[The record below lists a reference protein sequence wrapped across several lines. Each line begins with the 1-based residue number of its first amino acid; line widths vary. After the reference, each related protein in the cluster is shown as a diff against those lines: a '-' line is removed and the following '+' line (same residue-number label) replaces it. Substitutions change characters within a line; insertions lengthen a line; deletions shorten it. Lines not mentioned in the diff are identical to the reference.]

1 VATPVPLAILA
12 TGRAIRTEVRVRARD
27 LGIEVGVGRPGHHNA
42 ITDVSGVRVGYC
54 TLISGSGDLLV
65 GRGPVRTGVT
75 VVLPHGGRPSTEPVF
90 AGYHRLNGFGELT
103 GLEWLHESGMLSS
116 PIALTNTNSVGVVRD
131 SVIAREV
138 ALPGRLPIMLPVVG
152 ETWDG
157 ILNDIGGQ
165 HVRPEHVAA
174 AFDDARTG
182 PIAEGNVGGGTG
194 LQCYGFKGGT
204 GTASRVVELRAR
216 TYTVGVL
223 VQANHG
229 DRRHFEVNGVPV
241 GQVLGARE
249 VPVPRMSQIA
259 RVPPGTG
266 SVLAVVATDA
276 PMLPHQLH
284 RMAQRAGLGI
294 AKFGARGDN
303 YSGDLMIA
311 FSTAAHG
318 LLPDQGPGA
327 RTEVELAVAALA
339 LPYVDAM
346 FAAVIEATAEAIL
359 NAMLQAETMQ
369 GRDNL
374 VLRRLDG
381 EQLGHILD
389 RFGRRRFAVD

>member
-1 VATPVPLAILA
+1 M
-12 TGRAIRTEVRVRARD
+12 RAREV
-27 LGIEVGVGRPGHHNA
+27 GIEIGVGEPGTHNA
-42 ITDVSGVRVGYC
+42 ITDVSGVQVGYA
-54 TLISGSGDLLV
+54 TLISGSGELV
-65 GRGPVRTGVT
+65 VGEGPVRTGVT
-75 VVLPHGGRPSTEPVF
+75 VVLPHGGRPSMEPVF

-103 GLEWLHESGMLSS
+103 GLEWLHESGMLAS
-116 PIALTNTNSVGVVRD
+116 PIALTNTNSVGIVRD
-131 SVIAREV
+131 TMIAREV
-138 ALPGRLPIMLPVVG
+138 AVPGRLPIMLPVVG

-165 HVRPEHVAA
+165 HVRAEHVHA
-174 AFDDARTG
+174 AFDDAHSG
-182 PIAEGNVGGGTG
+182 AIAEGNVGGGTG

-204 GTASRVVELRAR
+204 GTASRLVELDGR

-241 GQVLGARE
+241 GQVLGWRE
-249 VPVPRMSQIA
+249 VPIPRMSAIT

-276 PMLPHQLH
+276 PMLPHQLN
-284 RMAQRAGLGI
+284 RLAQRAGLGI

-318 LLPDQGPGA
+318 LPDQGPGA
-327 RTEVELAVAALA
+327 RTEVALAVETLA

-359 NAMLQAETMQ
+359 NAMLQAESMA
-369 GRDNL
+369 GRDDL
-374 VLRRLDG
+374 VLRALNG
-381 EQLGHILD
+381 EQLAEILD
-389 RFGRRRFAVD
+389 RHGRRRYSLR

>member
-1 VATPVPLAILA
+1 
-12 TGRAIRTEVRVRARD
+12 VRARD
-27 LGIEVGVGRPGHHNA
+27 VGIEIGTGQPGVHNA
-42 ITDVSGVRVGYC
+42 ITDVEGVRVGYA
-54 TLISGSGDLLV
+54 TLVSGSGELV
-65 GRGPVRTGVT
+65 VGSGPVRTGVT

-103 GLEWLHESGMLSS
+103 GLEWLHESGMLTS
-116 PIALTNTNSVGVVRD
+116 PIALTNTNSVGIVRD
-131 SVIAREV
+131 TIIAREV

-165 HVRPEHVAA
+165 HVRPEHVHA

-204 GTASRVVELRAR
+204 GTASRLVELGEHA
-216 TYTVGVL
+216 YTVGVL

-229 DRRHFEVNGVPV
+229 DRRHFEVNGVPI
-241 GQVLGARE
+241 GQVLGWRE
-249 VPVPRMSQIA
+249 VPVPRMSAITS
-259 RVPPGTG
+259 VPPGTG

-276 PMLPHQLH
+276 PLLPHQLN

-318 LLPDQGPGA
+318 LPDQGPGA
-327 RTEVELAVAALA
+327 RTPIALTVDTLA

-359 NAMLQAETMQ
+359 NAMLQAETMI
-369 GRDNL
+369 GRDDL
-374 VLRRLDG
+374 VLRGLNGD
-381 EQLGHILD
+381 QLAEILD
-389 RFGRRRFAVD
+389 QYGRRRYSVR

>member
-1 VATPVPLAILA
+1 
-12 TGRAIRTEVRVRARD
+12 VRARE
-27 LGIEVGVGRPGHHNA
+27 LGIEVGTGEPGAHNA
-42 ITDVSGVRVGYC
+42 ITDIPGVLVGYC
-54 TLISGSGDLLV
+54 TLVSGSGELVV

-75 VVLPHGGRPSTEPVF
+75 VVLPHGGRPSMEPVF
-90 AGYHRLNGFGELT
+90 AGFHRLNGFGELT
-103 GLEWLHESGMLSS
+103 GLEWLHESGMLAS
-116 PIALTNTNSVGVVRD
+116 PIALTNTNSVGIVRD
-131 SVIAREV
+131 TMIAREV
-138 ALPGRLPIMLPVVG
+138 AVPGRLPIMLPVVG

-165 HVRPEHVAA
+165 HVRPEHVHA

-204 GTASRVVELRAR
+204 GTASRLVELDGD
-216 TYTVGVL
+216 TFTVGVL

-241 GQVLGARE
+241 GQILGWRE
-249 VPVPRMSQIA
+249 VPVPRMSAIT

-276 PMLPHQLH
+276 PLLPHQLN
-284 RMAQRAGLGI
+284 RLAQRAGLGI

-318 LLPDQGPGA
+318 MPDQGPGA
-327 RTEVELAVAALA
+327 RTEIALTVQTLA

-359 NAMLQAETMQ
+359 NAMLQAETMA
-369 GRDNL
+369 GRDDL
-374 VLRRLDG
+374 VLRALNG
-381 EQLGHILD
+381 EQLAHILD
-389 RFGRRRFAVD
+389 QYGRRRYSVR

>member
-1 VATPVPLAILA
+1 MHCRTIRSIKLVSILDR
-12 TGRAIRTEVRVRARD
+12 RAAVRAREV
-27 LGIEVGVGRPGHHNA
+27 GIEIGTGLPGSHNT
-42 ITDVSGVRVGYC
+42 ITDVPGVLVGYC
-54 TLISGSGDLLV
+54 TLISGSGELVV

-75 VVLPHGGRPSTEPVF
+75 VVLPHGGRPSMEPVF

-103 GLEWLHESGMLSS
+103 GLEWLHESGMLTS

-131 SVIAREV
+131 TMIAREV
-138 ALPGRLPIMLPVVG
+138 AVPGRLPIMLPVVG

-165 HVRPEHVAA
+165 HVRSEHVHA
-174 AFDDARTG
+174 AFADIRSGA
-182 PIAEGNVGGGTG
+182 IAEGNVGGGTG

-204 GTASRVVELRAR
+204 GTASRVVELDGH

-241 GQVLGARE
+241 GQVLGWRE
-249 VPVPRMSQIA
+249 VPVPRMSAIT

-276 PMLPHQLH
+276 PLLPHQLN

-318 LLPDQGPGA
+318 LPDQGPGA
-327 RTEVELAVAALA
+327 RTEVALSVQALA

-346 FAAVIEATAEAIL
+346 FSAVIEATAEAIL
-359 NAMLQAETMQ
+359 NAMLQAETMA
-369 GRDNL
+369 GRDDL
-374 VLRRLDG
+374 VLRALNG
-381 EQLGHILD
+381 EQLADILD
-389 RFGRRRFAVD
+389 QYGRRRYSVR

>member
-1 VATPVPLAILA
+1 M
-12 TGRAIRTEVRVRARD
+12 RAREV
-27 LGIEVGVGRPGHHNA
+27 GIEIGVGEPGVHNA
-42 ITDVSGVRVGYC
+42 ITDVSGVRVGYA
-54 TLISGSGDLLV
+54 TVVSGSGELV
-65 GRGPVRTGVT
+65 VGHGPVRTGVT
-75 VVLPHGGRPSTEPVF
+75 VVLPHGGRPSMEPVF

-103 GLEWLHESGMLSS
+103 GLEWLHESGMLAS

-131 SVIAREV
+131 TLIAREV
-138 ALPGRLPIMLPVVG
+138 AVPGRLPIMLPVVG

-165 HVRPEHVAA
+165 HVRPEHVHA
-174 AFDDARTG
+174 AFDDARSG

-204 GTASRVVELRAR
+204 GTASRLVDLGEH

-241 GQVLGARE
+241 GQVLGWRE
-249 VPVPRMSQIA
+249 VPIPRMSEIT

-266 SVLAVVATDA
+266 SVLAVIATDA
-276 PMLPHQLH
+276 PMLPHQLN
-284 RMAQRAGLGI
+284 RLAQRAGLGI

-318 LLPDQGPGA
+318 LPDQGPGA
-327 RTEVELAVAALA
+327 RTEIALPVETLA

-346 FAAVIEATAEAIL
+346 FSAVIEATAEAIL
-359 NAMLQAETMQ
+359 NAMLQAESMA
-369 GRDNL
+369 GRDDL
-374 VLRRLDG
+374 VLRGLNGD
-381 EQLGHILD
+381 QLADILD
-389 RFGRRRFAVD
+389 RHGRRRYSLR

>member
-1 VATPVPLAILA
+1 V
-12 TGRAIRTEVRVRARD
+12 EVRVRAREV
-27 LGIEVGVGRPGHHNA
+27 GIEVGIGAPGPCNA
-42 ITDVSGVRVGYC
+42 ITDVPGVLVGYC
-54 TLISGSGDLLV
+54 TLVSGSGELVV

-103 GLEWLHESGMLSS
+103 GLEWLHESGMLAS

-131 SVIAREV
+131 TMIAREV
-138 ALPGRLPIMLPVVG
+138 AVPGRLPIMLPVVG

-165 HVRPEHVAA
+165 HVRPEHVHA
-174 AFDDARTG
+174 AFDDARSG
-182 PIAEGNVGGGTG
+182 AIAEGNVGGGTG

-204 GTASRVVELRAR
+204 GTASRVVALDGR
-216 TYTVGVL
+216 TFTVGVL

-241 GQVLGARE
+241 GQVLGWRE
-249 VPVPRMSQIA
+249 VPIPRMSEIT

-276 PMLPHQLH
+276 PLLPHQLH
-284 RMAQRAGLGI
+284 RLAQRAGLGI

-318 LLPDQGPGA
+318 LPDQGPGA
-327 RTEVELAVAALA
+327 RTAVCLPVETLA

-359 NAMLQAETMQ
+359 NAMLQAETMA
-369 GRDNL
+369 GRDDL
-374 VLRRLDG
+374 VLRGLPGDDLA
-381 EQLGHILD
+381 EILD
-389 RFGRRRFAVD
+389 RYGRRTYSVR

>member
-1 VATPVPLAILA
+1 
-12 TGRAIRTEVRVRARD
+12 VRARD
-27 LGIEVGVGRPGHHNA
+27 VGIEIGTGLPGRHNA
-42 ITDVSGVRVGYC
+42 ITDVTGVGVGYC
-54 TLISGSGDLLV
+54 TLIQGEGDLVV

-75 VVLPHGGRPSTEPVF
+75 VVLPHDGRPSMEPVF

-103 GLEWLHESGMLSS
+103 GLEWLHESGMLTS
-116 PIALTNTNSVGVVRD
+116 PIALTNTNSVGMVRD
-131 SVIAREV
+131 SVIAREAAV
-138 ALPGRLPIMLPVVG
+138 PGRLPIMLPVVG

-165 HVRPEHVAA
+165 HVRREHVDA
-174 AFDDARTG
+174 AFGDARTG

-204 GTASRVVELRAR
+204 GTASRIVPLGDAS
-216 TYTVGVL
+216 YTVGVL

-241 GQVLGARE
+241 GQILGRRE
-249 VPVPRMSQIA
+249 VPVPRMSEITG
-259 RVPPGTG
+259 VPPGTG
-266 SVLAVVATDA
+266 SVIAVVATDA
-276 PMLPHQLH
+276 PLLPHQLN
-284 RMAQRAGLGI
+284 RLAQRAGLGI

-311 FSTAAHG
+311 FSTAARG
-318 LLPDQGPGA
+318 LPDQGPGA
-327 RTEVELAVAALA
+327 QTDVALTVHTLA
-339 LPYVDAM
+339 LPYFDAM

-359 NAMLQAETMQ
+359 NAMLGAQTMM

-374 VLRRLDG
+374 ILRGLDG
-381 EQLGHILD
+381 HVLGEILD
-389 RFGRRRFAVD
+389 RYHRRSYSAK

>member
-1 VATPVPLAILA
+1 
-12 TGRAIRTEVRVRARD
+12 VRAREA
-27 LGIEVGVGRPGHHNA
+27 GIEIGTGEPGRHNA
-42 ITDVSGVRVGYC
+42 ITDVAGVQVGYA
-54 TLISGSGDLLV
+54 TLVSGSGELV
-65 GRGPVRTGVT
+65 VGAGPVRTGVT

-103 GLEWLHESGMLSS
+103 GLEWLHESGMLAS

-131 SVIAREV
+131 TIIAREV

-165 HVRPEHVAA
+165 HVRPEHVHA
-174 AFDDARTG
+174 AFADARSG
-182 PIAEGNVGGGTG
+182 AIAEGNVGGGTG

-204 GTASRVVELRAR
+204 GTASRVVALGEH

-241 GQVLGARE
+241 GQVLGSRE
-249 VPVPRMSQIA
+249 VPVPRMSAIT

-276 PMLPHQLH
+276 PLLPHQLN

-318 LLPDQGPGA
+318 LPDQGPGA
-327 RTEVELAVAALA
+327 RTAIALSVDTLA

-359 NAMLQAETMQ
+359 NAMLQAQTMA
-369 GRDNL
+369 GRDDL
-374 VLRRLDG
+374 VLRALNADQLADIL
-381 EQLGHILD
+381 EQY
-389 RFGRRRFAVD
+389 GRRRYSVR

>member
-1 VATPVPLAILA
+1 
-12 TGRAIRTEVRVRARD
+12 VRARD
-27 LGIEVGVGRPGHHNA
+27 VGIEIGAGEPGLTNA
-42 ITDVSGVRVGYC
+42 ITDVAGVQVGYS
-54 TLISGSGDLLV
+54 TLVSGSGEMVV
-65 GRGPVRTGVT
+65 GQGPVRTGVT

-103 GLEWLHESGMLSS
+103 GLEWLHESGMLTS
-116 PIALTNTNSVGVVRD
+116 PIALTNTNSVGIVRD
-131 SVIAREV
+131 TIIAREV

-157 ILNDIGGQ
+157 ILNDIGGR
-165 HVRPEHVAA
+165 HVQAEHVHA
-174 AFDDARTG
+174 AFDDAGTG
-182 PIAEGNVGGGTG
+182 QITEGNVGGGTG
-194 LQCYGFKGGT
+194 VQCYGFKGGT
-204 GTASRVVELRAR
+204 GTASRLVALAGQ

-241 GQVLGARE
+241 GQVLGWRE
-249 VPVPRMSQIA
+249 VPVPRMSQIT

-276 PMLPHQLH
+276 PLLPHQLN

-318 LLPDQGPGA
+318 LPDQGPGA
-327 RTEVELAVAALA
+327 QTPIALTVDTLA

-359 NAMLQAETMQ
+359 NAMLQAETMA
-369 GRDNL
+369 GRDDL
-374 VLRRLDG
+374 VLRALDG
-381 EQLGHILD
+381 EQLAHILD
-389 RFGRRRFAVD
+389 RHGRRRYSVR

>member
-1 VATPVPLAILA
+1 M
-12 TGRAIRTEVRVRARD
+12 RAREV
-27 LGIEVGVGRPGHHNA
+27 GIEIGTGEPGPLNS
-42 ITDVSGVRVGYC
+42 ITDVAGVRVGYC
-54 TLISGSGDLLV
+54 TLIEGDGDLVV

-75 VVLPHGGRPSTEPVF
+75 VVLPHGGRPSMEPVY

-116 PIALTNTNSVGVVRD
+116 PIALTNTNSVGTVRD
-131 SVIAREV
+131 SLIAREAAV
-138 ALPGRLPIMLPVVG
+138 PGRLPIMLPVVG

-157 ILNDIGGQ
+157 ILNDVGGQ
-165 HVRPEHVAA
+165 HVRREHVNA

-204 GTASRVVELRAR
+204 GTASRAVDLGER

-241 GQVLGARE
+241 GQILGWRE
-249 VPVPRMSQIA
+249 VPVPRMSEIT

-266 SVLAVVATDA
+266 SVIAIIATDA
-276 PMLPHQLH
+276 PLLPHQLN
-284 RMAQRAGLGI
+284 RLAQRAGLGI

-311 FSTAAHG
+311 FSTAARG
-318 LLPDQGPGA
+318 LPDQGPGA
-327 RTEVELAVAALA
+327 RTPVALSVETLA
-339 LPYVDAM
+339 LPHFDAM

-359 NAMLQAETMQ
+359 NAMLQAQSMM
-369 GRDNL
+369 GRDGL
-374 VLRRLDG
+374 ILRALGAHRLAEVLDG
-381 EQLGHILD
+381 
-389 RFGRRRFAVD
+389 FGRRRFSTS

>member
-1 VATPVPLAILA
+1 
-12 TGRAIRTEVRVRARD
+12 VRAREV
-27 LGIEVGVGRPGHHNA
+27 GIEIGIGQPGPYNA
-42 ITDVSGVRVGYC
+42 ITDVAGVRVGYS
-54 TLISGSGDLLV
+54 TLVQGEGELVV

-75 VVLPHGGRPSTEPVF
+75 VVLPHGGRPSTEPVY

-103 GLEWLHESGMLSS
+103 GLEWLHESGMLTS
-116 PIALTNTNSVGVVRD
+116 PIGLTNTNSVGIVRD
-131 SVIAREV
+131 SMIARE
-138 ALPGRLPIMLPVVG
+138 AAIPGRLPIMLPVVG

-165 HVRPEHVAA
+165 HVRREHVDA
-174 AFDDARTG
+174 AFADARSG

-204 GTASRVVELRAR
+204 GTASRLVHLGDA
-216 TYTVGVL
+216 TFTVGVL

-241 GQVLGARE
+241 GQILGWRE
-249 VPVPRMSQIA
+249 VPVPRMSEIT

-276 PMLPHQLH
+276 PMLPHQLN
-284 RMAQRAGLGI
+284 RLAQRAGLGI

-311 FSTAAHG
+311 FSTAARG
-318 LLPDQGPGA
+318 LPDQGPGA
-327 RTEVELAVAALA
+327 RTDISLTVETLA

-359 NAMLQAETMQ
+359 NAMLQAETMM
-369 GRDNL
+369 GRDGL
-374 VLRRLDG
+374 VLRGLEAHRLA
-381 EQLGHILD
+381 EILD
-389 RFGRRRFAVD
+389 RYDRRRFSVL

>member
-1 VATPVPLAILA
+1 
-12 TGRAIRTEVRVRARD
+12 VRAREA
-27 LGIEVGVGRPGHHNA
+27 GIEIGTGEPGRHNA
-42 ITDVSGVRVGYC
+42 ITDVAGVQVGYA
-54 TLISGSGDLLV
+54 TLVSGSGELV
-65 GRGPVRTGVT
+65 VGAGPVRTGVT

-103 GLEWLHESGMLSS
+103 GLEWLHESGMLAS

-131 SVIAREV
+131 TIIAREV

-165 HVRPEHVAA
+165 HVRPEHVHA
-174 AFDDARTG
+174 AFADARSG
-182 PIAEGNVGGGTG
+182 AIAEGNVGGGTG

-204 GTASRVVELRAR
+204 GTASRVVALGEH

-229 DRRHFEVNGVPV
+229 DRRHFEVNGVPI
-241 GQVLGARE
+241 GQVLGSRE
-249 VPVPRMSQIA
+249 VPVPRMSAIT

-276 PMLPHQLH
+276 PLLPHQLN

-318 LLPDQGPGA
+318 LPDQGPGA
-327 RTEVELAVAALA
+327 RTAIALSVDTLA

-359 NAMLQAETMQ
+359 NAMLQAQTMA
-369 GRDNL
+369 GRDDL
-374 VLRRLDG
+374 VLRALNADQLADIL
-381 EQLGHILD
+381 EQY
-389 RFGRRRFAVD
+389 GRRRYSVR

>member
-1 VATPVPLAILA
+1 M
-12 TGRAIRTEVRVRARD
+12 RARD
-27 LGIEVGVGRPGHHNA
+27 VGIEIGAGEPGLTNA
-42 ITDVSGVRVGYC
+42 ITDVAGVQVGYS
-54 TLISGSGDLLV
+54 TLVSGSGEMVV
-65 GRGPVRTGVT
+65 GQGPVRTGVT

-103 GLEWLHESGMLSS
+103 GLEWLHESGMLTS
-116 PIALTNTNSVGVVRD
+116 PIALTNTNSVGIVRD
-131 SVIAREV
+131 TIIAREV

-165 HVRPEHVAA
+165 HVRAEHVHE

-182 PIAEGNVGGGTG
+182 QVAEGNVGGGTG
-194 LQCYGFKGGT
+194 VQCYGFKGGT
-204 GTASRVVELRAR
+204 GTASRLVALAGQ

-241 GQVLGARE
+241 GQVLGWRE
-249 VPVPRMSQIA
+249 VPVPRMSQIT

-276 PMLPHQLH
+276 PLLPHQLN

-318 LLPDQGPGA
+318 LPDQGPGA
-327 RTEVELAVAALA
+327 QTPIALTVDTLA

-359 NAMLQAETMQ
+359 NAMLQAETMA
-369 GRDNL
+369 GRDDL
-374 VLRRLDG
+374 VLRALDG
-381 EQLGHILD
+381 EQLAHILD
-389 RFGRRRFAVD
+389 RHGRRRYSVR

>member
-1 VATPVPLAILA
+1 M
-12 TGRAIRTEVRVRARD
+12 RARD
-27 LGIEVGVGRPGHHNA
+27 VGIEIGTGEPGLHNA
-42 ITDVSGVRVGYC
+42 ITDVSGVQVGYA
-54 TLISGSGDLLV
+54 TLVSGSGELV
-65 GRGPVRTGVT
+65 VGAGPVRTGVT

-103 GLEWLHESGMLSS
+103 GLEWLHESGMLTS

-131 SVIAREV
+131 TIIAREV

-165 HVRPEHVAA
+165 HVRPEHVHA
-174 AFDDARTG
+174 AFADARTG
-182 PIAEGNVGGGTG
+182 AIAEGNVGGGTG

-204 GTASRVVELRAR
+204 GTASRLVELGRH

-241 GQVLGARE
+241 GQILGSRE
-249 VPVPRMSQIA
+249 VPVPRMSAIT

-276 PMLPHQLH
+276 PLLPHQLN

-318 LLPDQGPGA
+318 LPDQGPGA
-327 RTEVELAVAALA
+327 RTPIALTVDTLA

-359 NAMLQAETMQ
+359 NAMLQAQTMA
-369 GRDNL
+369 GRDDL
-374 VLRRLDG
+374 VLRALNGD
-381 EQLGHILD
+381 QLADILD
-389 RFGRRRFAVD
+389 TYGRRRYSVR

>member
-1 VATPVPLAILA
+1 
-12 TGRAIRTEVRVRARD
+12 VRARD
-27 LGIEVGVGRPGHHNA
+27 VGIEIGTGEPGFHNA
-42 ITDVSGVRVGYC
+42 ITDVAGVQVGYA
-54 TLISGSGDLLV
+54 TLVSGSGELKV
-65 GRGPVRTGVT
+65 GHGPVRTGVT

-103 GLEWLHESGMLSS
+103 GLDWLHESGMLTS
-116 PIALTNTNSVGVVRD
+116 PIALTNTNSVGIVRD
-131 SVIAREV
+131 TIIAREV

-165 HVRPEHVAA
+165 HVRPDHVHA

-182 PIAEGNVGGGTG
+182 PIDEGNVGGGTG

-204 GTASRVVELRAR
+204 GTASRVVALGER

-241 GQVLGARE
+241 GQVLGWRE
-249 VPVPRMSQIA
+249 VPVPRMSAIT

-276 PMLPHQLH
+276 PLLPHQLN

-318 LLPDQGPGA
+318 LPDQGPGA
-327 RTEVELAVAALA
+327 ITPIALTVDTLA

-359 NAMLQAETMQ
+359 NAMLQAETMA
-369 GRDNL
+369 GRDDL
-374 VLRRLDG
+374 VLRGLNG
-381 EQLGHILD
+381 EQLGDILD
-389 RFGRRRFAVD
+389 QHGRRRYSVR

>member
-1 VATPVPLAILA
+1 
-12 TGRAIRTEVRVRARD
+12 VRARD
-27 LGIEVGVGRPGHHNA
+27 VGIEIGTGEPGIHNA
-42 ITDVSGVRVGYC
+42 ITDVAGVQVGYA
-54 TLISGSGDLLV
+54 TLVSGSGELV
-65 GRGPVRTGVT
+65 VGAGPVRTGVT
-75 VVLPHGGRPSTEPVF
+75 VILPHGGRPSMEPVF

-103 GLEWLHESGMLSS
+103 GLEWLHESGMLTS
-116 PIALTNTNSVGVVRD
+116 PIALTNTNSVGIVRD
-131 SVIAREV
+131 TIIAREV

-165 HVRPEHVAA
+165 HVRPEHVHA
-174 AFDDARTG
+174 AFADARAG
-182 PIAEGNVGGGTG
+182 AIAEGNVGGGTG

-204 GTASRVVELRAR
+204 GTASRLVALGEH

-241 GQVLGARE
+241 GQILGWRE
-249 VPVPRMSQIA
+249 VPVPRMSAIT

-276 PMLPHQLH
+276 PLLPHQLN

-318 LLPDQGPGA
+318 LPDQGPGA
-327 RTEVELAVAALA
+327 RTPIALSVDTLA

-359 NAMLQAETMQ
+359 NAMLQAHTMA
-369 GRDNL
+369 GRDDL
-374 VLRRLDG
+374 VLRALNGD
-381 EQLGHILD
+381 QLADILD
-389 RFGRRRFAVD
+389 TYGRRRYSVR

>member
-1 VATPVPLAILA
+1 VA
-12 TGRAIRTEVRVRARD
+12 VRAREV
-27 LGIEVGVGRPGHHNA
+27 GIEVGTGVPGPCNA
-42 ITDVSGVRVGYC
+42 ITDVPGVRIGYC
-54 TLISGSGDLLV
+54 TLATGSGPLRI
-65 GRGPVRTGVT
+65 GEGPVRTGVT
-75 VVLPHGGRPSTEPVF
+75 VVLPHGGRPSTEPVY

-103 GLEWLHESGMLSS
+103 GLEWLHESGMLTS

-131 SVIAREV
+131 TVIARELG
-138 ALPGRLPIMLPVVG
+138 LPGRQPIVLPVVG

-165 HVRPEHVAA
+165 HVRPEHVHR
-174 AFDDARTG
+174 AFDDARG
-182 PIAEGNVGGGTG
+182 GLIAEGNVGGGTG

-204 GTASRVVELRAR
+204 GTASREVRLPGR
-216 TYTVGVL
+216 TFTVGVL

-229 DRRHFEVNGVPV
+229 DRRHFEINGVPV
-241 GQVLGARE
+241 GQILGWRE
-249 VPVPRMSQIA
+249 VPVPRIPDMPAI
-259 RVPPGTG
+259 PPGTG

-276 PMLPHQLH
+276 PLLPHQLN
-284 RMAQRAGLGI
+284 RLAQRAGLGI

-318 LLPDQGPGA
+318 LPDQGPGA
-327 RTEVELAVAALA
+327 RTEVTLVVETLA

-359 NAMLQAETMQ
+359 NAMLQAQTMA
-369 GRDNL
+369 GRDDL
-374 VLRRLDG
+374 VLRGLDG
-381 EQLGHILD
+381 EQLAGILD
-389 RFGRRRFAVD
+389 QFGRRRYSVR

>member
-1 VATPVPLAILA
+1 
-12 TGRAIRTEVRVRARD
+12 VRAREV
-27 LGIEVGVGRPGHHNA
+27 GIETGTGLPGSHNA
-42 ITDVSGVRVGYC
+42 ITDVPGVLVGYC
-54 TLISGSGDLLV
+54 TLISGSGELVV

-75 VVLPHGGRPSTEPVF
+75 VVLPHGGRPSMEPVF

-103 GLEWLHESGMLSS
+103 GLEWLHESGMLTS

-131 SVIAREV
+131 TIIAREV

-165 HVRPEHVAA
+165 HVRPEHVHA
-174 AFDDARTG
+174 AFADARSG
-182 PIAEGNVGGGTG
+182 AIAEGNVGGGTG

-204 GTASRVVELRAR
+204 GTASRLVKLGGH

-241 GQVLGARE
+241 GQILGWRE
-249 VPVPRMSQIA
+249 VPVPRMSAIT

-276 PMLPHQLH
+276 PLLPHQLN
-284 RMAQRAGLGI
+284 RLAQRAGLGI

-318 LLPDQGPGA
+318 LPDQGPGA
-327 RTEVELAVAALA
+327 RTEIALTVQTLA

-359 NAMLQAETMQ
+359 NAMLQAETMA
-369 GRDNL
+369 GRDDL
-374 VLRRLDG
+374 VLRALNG
-381 EQLGHILD
+381 EQLADILD
-389 RFGRRRFAVD
+389 QYGRRRYSVR

>member
-1 VATPVPLAILA
+1 M
-12 TGRAIRTEVRVRARD
+12 RAREV
-27 LGIEVGVGRPGHHNA
+27 GIEIGTGLPGSHNT
-42 ITDVSGVRVGYC
+42 ITDVPGVLVGYC
-54 TLISGSGDLLV
+54 TLISGSGELVV

-75 VVLPHGGRPSTEPVF
+75 VVLPHGGRPSMEPVF

-103 GLEWLHESGMLSS
+103 GLEWLHESGMLTS

-131 SVIAREV
+131 TMIAREV
-138 ALPGRLPIMLPVVG
+138 AVPGRLPIMLPVVG

-165 HVRPEHVAA
+165 HVRSEHVHA
-174 AFDDARTG
+174 AFADIRSGA
-182 PIAEGNVGGGTG
+182 IAEGNVGGGTG

-204 GTASRVVELRAR
+204 GTASRVVELDGH

-241 GQVLGARE
+241 GQILGWRE
-249 VPVPRMSQIA
+249 VPVPRMSAIT

-276 PMLPHQLH
+276 PLLPHQLN

-318 LLPDQGPGA
+318 LPDQGPGA
-327 RTEVELAVAALA
+327 RTEVALSVQTLA

-346 FAAVIEATAEAIL
+346 FSAVIEATAEAIL
-359 NAMLQAETMQ
+359 NAMLQAETMA
-369 GRDNL
+369 GRDDL
-374 VLRRLDG
+374 VLRALNG
-381 EQLGHILD
+381 EQLADILD
-389 RFGRRRFAVD
+389 QYGRRRYSVR

>member
-1 VATPVPLAILA
+1 M
-12 TGRAIRTEVRVRARD
+12 RAREV
-27 LGIEVGVGRPGHHNA
+27 GIEIGTGLPGSHNT
-42 ITDVSGVRVGYC
+42 ITDVPGVLVGYC
-54 TLISGSGDLLV
+54 TLISGSGELVV

-75 VVLPHGGRPSTEPVF
+75 VVLPHGGRPSMEPVF

-103 GLEWLHESGMLSS
+103 GLEWLHESGMLTS

-131 SVIAREV
+131 TMIAREV
-138 ALPGRLPIMLPVVG
+138 AVPGRLPIMLPVVG

-165 HVRPEHVAA
+165 HVRSEHVHA
-174 AFDDARTG
+174 AFADTRSGA
-182 PIAEGNVGGGTG
+182 IAEGNVGGGTG

-204 GTASRVVELRAR
+204 GTASRVVELDGH

-241 GQVLGARE
+241 GQVLGWRE
-249 VPVPRMSQIA
+249 VPVPRMSAIT

-276 PMLPHQLH
+276 PLLPHQLN

-318 LLPDQGPGA
+318 LPDQGPGA
-327 RTEVELAVAALA
+327 RTEVALSVQTLA

-346 FAAVIEATAEAIL
+346 FSAVIEATAEAIL
-359 NAMLQAETMQ
+359 NAMLQAETMA
-369 GRDNL
+369 GRDDL
-374 VLRRLDG
+374 VLRALNG
-381 EQLGHILD
+381 EQLADILD
-389 RFGRRRFAVD
+389 QYGRRRYSVR

>member
-1 VATPVPLAILA
+1 MHCRTIRSIKLVSILDR
-12 TGRAIRTEVRVRARD
+12 RAAVRAREV
-27 LGIEVGVGRPGHHNA
+27 GIEIGTGLPGSHNT
-42 ITDVSGVRVGYC
+42 ITDVPGVLVGYC
-54 TLISGSGDLLV
+54 TLISGSGELVV

-75 VVLPHGGRPSTEPVF
+75 VVLPHGGRPSMEPVF

-103 GLEWLHESGMLSS
+103 GLEWLHESGMLTS

-131 SVIAREV
+131 TMIAREV
-138 ALPGRLPIMLPVVG
+138 AVPGRLPIMLPVVG

-165 HVRPEHVAA
+165 HVRSEHVHA
-174 AFDDARTG
+174 AFADIRSGA
-182 PIAEGNVGGGTG
+182 IAEGNVGGGTG

-204 GTASRVVELRAR
+204 GTASRVVELDGH

-241 GQVLGARE
+241 GQVLGWRE
-249 VPVPRMSQIA
+249 VPVPRMSAIT

-276 PMLPHQLH
+276 PLLPHQLN

-318 LLPDQGPGA
+318 LPDQGPGA
-327 RTEVELAVAALA
+327 RTEVALSVQTLA

-346 FAAVIEATAEAIL
+346 FSAVIEATAEAIL
-359 NAMLQAETMQ
+359 NAMLQAETMA
-369 GRDNL
+369 GRDDL
-374 VLRRLDG
+374 VLRALNG
-381 EQLGHILD
+381 EQLADILD
-389 RFGRRRFAVD
+389 QYGRRRYSVR

>member
-1 VATPVPLAILA
+1 M
-12 TGRAIRTEVRVRARD
+12 RAREV
-27 LGIEVGVGRPGHHNA
+27 GIEIGVGEPGEHNA
-42 ITDVSGVRVGYC
+42 ITDVAGVRVGYS
-54 TLISGSGDLLV
+54 TLVAGDGDLVV

-103 GLEWLHESGMLSS
+103 GLEWLHESGMLTS
-116 PIALTNTNSVGVVRD
+116 PIALTNTNSVGTVRD

-165 HVRPEHVAA
+165 HVRREHVDA
-174 AFDDARTG
+174 AFDDARGG
-182 PIAEGNVGGGTG
+182 PLAEGNVGGGTG

-204 GTASRVVELRAR
+204 GTASRLVSLGGQA
-216 TYTVGVL
+216 YTVGVL

-241 GQVLGARE
+241 GQLLGWRE
-249 VPVPRMSQIA
+249 VPIPRMSQITA
-259 RVPPGTG
+259 VPPGTG

-276 PMLPHQLH
+276 PMLPHQLN
-284 RMAQRAGLGI
+284 RLAQRAGLGI

-318 LLPDQGPGA
+318 LPDQGPGA
-327 RTEVELAVAALA
+327 RTDLALPVQMMA

-359 NAMLQAETMQ
+359 NAMLQAETMV
-369 GRDNL
+369 GRDGL
-374 VLRRLDG
+374 ILRGLNG

-389 RFGRRRFAVD
+389 QYGRRRFSVR

>member
-1 VATPVPLAILA
+1 
-12 TGRAIRTEVRVRARD
+12 VRAREV
-27 LGIEVGVGRPGHHNA
+27 GIEIGTGLPGSDNA
-42 ITDVSGVRVGYC
+42 ITDVPGVLVGYC
-54 TLISGSGDLLV
+54 TLISGSGRLV
-65 GRGPVRTGVT
+65 VGEGPVRTGVT
-75 VVLPHGGRPSTEPVF
+75 VVLPHGGRPSMEPVF

-103 GLEWLHESGMLSS
+103 GLEWLHESGMLAS

-131 SVIAREV
+131 TLIAREV
-138 ALPGRLPIMLPVVG
+138 AVPGRLPIMLPVVG

-165 HVRPEHVAA
+165 HVRAEHVHA
-174 AFDDARTG
+174 AFDDARSG
-182 PIAEGNVGGGTG
+182 AIAEGNVGGGTG

-204 GTASRVVELRAR
+204 GTASRLVELDGR
-216 TYTVGVL
+216 TYAVGVL

-241 GQVLGARE
+241 GQVLGWRE
-249 VPVPRMSQIA
+249 VPIPRMSAIT

-266 SVLAVVATDA
+266 SVLAVIATDA
-276 PMLPHQLH
+276 PMLPHQLN
-284 RMAQRAGLGI
+284 RLAQRAGLGI

-318 LLPDQGPGA
+318 LPDQGPGA
-327 RTEVELAVAALA
+327 HTEIALSVETLA

-359 NAMLQAETMQ
+359 NAMLQAETMA
-369 GRDNL
+369 GRDDL
-374 VLRRLDG
+374 VLRGLNGD
-381 EQLGHILD
+381 QLAEILD
-389 RFGRRRFAVD
+389 RHGRRRYSVR